1 MLLYAKHELETV
13 DAWFTVLTAV
23 LLVLAGVVYL
33 AMLLWCLR
41 NGKGSF
47 TGSYSW
53 RSLFSISFQCS
64 W

>member
-47 TGSYSW
+47 TGS
-53 RSLFSISFQCS
+53 
-64 W
+64 